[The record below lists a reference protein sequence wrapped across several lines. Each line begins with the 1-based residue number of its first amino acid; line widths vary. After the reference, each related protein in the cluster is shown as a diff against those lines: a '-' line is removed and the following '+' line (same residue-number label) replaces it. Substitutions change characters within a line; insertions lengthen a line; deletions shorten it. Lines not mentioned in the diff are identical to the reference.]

1 MKTIQGYSGRSRATR
16 GTVTMFG
23 FAALTVAL
31 GLLCSAVLLRSLDS
45 YAASARG
52 EMRLQ
57 ALAAA
62 EGAVVALLAA
72 PGAQPPVGAE
82 PLTIGL
88 SRVRFGAVQTG
99 DGSRAVP
106 LTVEVHWTGDR
117 PALTQNYLARLRPRG
132 DGGWGLDRL
141 EVIP

>member
-1 MKTIQGYSGRSRATR
+1 MKTITDSLVRSRTTR

-23 FAALTVAL
+23 FAALTVML

-52 EMRLQ
+52 ETRLQ

-72 PGAQPPVGAE
+72 NGEPTTQPLALGRC
-82 PLTIGL
+82 
-88 SRVRFGAVQTG
+88 RVTYGEARADAGGRTVAMTVHVYRTG
-99 DGSRAVP
+99 
-106 LTVEVHWTGDR
+106 ER
-117 PALTQNYLARLRPRG
+117 PALTQHYRARLLPRG

-141 EVIP
+141 EVVP